1 MLFFLNLQHFPATT
15 FLDENLKYPRHH
27 PHTCFL
33 GFCLYEEKVCRMLVI
48 WLILVLCFSTQPAY
62 GGFGKKTVKIFA
74 QHLCIMKS
82 SWIFLYISRWL
93 KTELCGNFA
102 LSYMGDRSYFSS
114 ENGSARNFSPSP
126 PLMNPSLCFF
136 TCCNIKGG
144 EREVMLK
151 IF

>member
-1 MLFFLNLQHFPATT
+1 MKTLNI
-15 FLDENLKYPRHH
+15 LDTIHILVS
-27 PHTCFL
+27 F

-48 WLILVLCFSTQPAY
+48 WLILVLCFSTKPVY